1 MMMNLRKI
9 AVSLTLVFLVGS
21 GSGLL
26 YAQFG
31 DIKKAVKRGAEQ
43 EAANQAEQVTR
54 KAVRCVFNDLE
65 CIKKAE
71 SEGDQLVLTDEKG
84 TVLTDSDGQ
93 PISDPSKVPPQT
105 SGTSP
110 VPEAPKAVPTA
121 GSNYDFEPGE
131 RVLFESDFSG
141 ENRGDFPRQLEFI
154 QGNMQV
160 VDWQGRALLQA
171 DTKESRFAVQLPE
184 TMPDQF
190 TIEFEMYDAAAVS
203 GVSVALI
210 EPENFGWAWT
220 HDYGE
225 QFFNAGHRQGSG
237 IWAKQGRQVSVTKDP
252 RPTQEI
258 VQVRIMVDG
267 AHAKMFIGE
276 DRVANVPTASLGR
289 SDKVYFFMEPRAAE
303 KLTYIANIR
312 IAAGGKDLYEAL
324 MNDGRVAV
332 NNIFFDTG
340 SANIRAESAPV
351 LTEIGKMMQQYSDL
365 NLLIE
370 GHTDNE
376 GGFDLNMKLSSDRA
390 AAVKAYLI
398 ANFGIVEERLR
409 AMGLGPTRAVAPND
423 SPDGR
428 QQNRRVELV
437 RM

>member
-1 MMMNLRKI
+1 MNSWKM
-9 AVSLTLVFLVGS
+9 AFSLSLMLLASPGS
-21 GSGLL
+21 GFLN
-26 YAQFG
+26 AQFG
-31 DIKKAVKRGAEQ
+31 DITKAVKRGAEQ
-43 EAANQAEQVTR
+43 ETANQAEQLTR

-71 SEGDQLVLTDEKG
+71 NEGDQLVLTDEKG
-84 TVLTDSDGQ
+84 TVLTDSKGQ
-93 PISDPSKVPPQT
+93 PISDPSKVPPQAA
-105 SGTSP
+105 GTSP
-110 VPEAPKAVPTA
+110 VPETPQVVPTA
-121 GSNYDFEPGE
+121 GTNYDFEPGE
-131 RVLFESDFSG
+131 RVLFESDFSV
-141 ENRGDFPRQLEFI
+141 ENEGDFPRQLEFI

-160 VDWQGRALLQA
+160 VNWQGQAFLRA

-184 TMPDQF
+184 TMPDRF

-210 EPENFGWAWT
+210 EPKNFGWAWT
-220 HDYGE
+220 HDYDE

-237 IWAKQGRQVSVTKDP
+237 IWAKQGRQVSVKKDP
-252 RPTQEI
+252 RPSQEF
-258 VQVRIMVDG
+258 VPVRIMVDG

-289 SDKVYFFMEPRAAE
+289 SDKIYFFMEPRAPE
-303 KLTYIANIR
+303 KLTYISNIR

-324 MNDGRVAV
+324 MKDGRVAV

-351 LTEIGKMMQQYSDL
+351 LTEIGKMMQEYSDL

-370 GHTDNE
+370 GHTDDE
-376 GGFDLNMKLSSDRA
+376 GGFDMNMKLSSDRA
-390 AAVKAYLI
+390 AAVKEYLI
-398 ANFGIVEERLR
+398 SNFGIVEDRLR
-409 AMGLGPTRAVAPND
+409 TMGLGPTRAVAPND
-423 SPDGR
+423 SPEGR